1 MTVERVCSID
11 DLADGEAR
19 RFELGAVSI
28 ALVRIGVD
36 WYAIGDR
43 CTHQDVSL
51 SEGEVLCD
59 TRELECPKHGSS
71 FSLETG
77 AVDTLP
83 ATRPVPT
90 YTVRIDDRDVYVEV
104 D

>member
-1 MTVERVCSID
+1 MTLERVCSID